1 MYFCARIFLNNIM
14 KNQENGNVQLNSAR
28 NEFNDRIEAKSFLG
42 RTKKVAWTGARRFR
56 SI

>member
-1 MYFCARIFLNNIM
+1 M
-14 KNQENGNVQLNSAR
+14 KNQENGNPQLNSSR
-28 NEFNDRIEAKSFLG
+28 NEFNDRVEVKSFLG

>member
-1 MYFCARIFLNNIM
+1 M
-14 KNQENGNVQLNSAR
+14 KNQDNGHSQLNSAR
-28 NEFNDRIEAKSFLG
+28 NDFNDRVEAKSFLG

>member
-1 MYFCARIFLNNIM
+1 M
-14 KNQENGNVQLNSAR
+14 KNQDNGNPQLNSAR
-28 NEFNDRIEAKSFLG
+28 NDFNDRVEAKSFLG